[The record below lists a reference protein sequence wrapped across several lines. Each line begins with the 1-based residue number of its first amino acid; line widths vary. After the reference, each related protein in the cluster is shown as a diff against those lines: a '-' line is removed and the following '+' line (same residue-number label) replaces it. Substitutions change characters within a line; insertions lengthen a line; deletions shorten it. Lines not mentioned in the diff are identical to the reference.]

1 MNSRLYDP
9 VNSLKMIGEHRQRVL
24 ASAGILNLGQLLEFY
39 PRRYLD
45 RSRIQKIG
53 DLLISEYESTVVG
66 EVAFVREQRIR
77 GGRTILIASIEDG
90 SAALRCV
97 WFQGVAYWKMQLAQG
112 EMVAVSGRLSEKGGR
127 EFIHPAI
134 DRLGEDGDRELFN
147 TGRIIALY
155 PGSMDFRKV
164 GLNSANLRKIMREA
178 LNAVGSEFE
187 EYLPEEDLTYVGAS
201 NRCDSIH
208 QIHFPDSNEELAR
221 AWARVRYDELFFLQ
235 LLFAYRRH
243 MNRSVEAETSFETIG
258 PITRKVLEA
267 LPFQLTEGQKQVLS
281 EIRTDLESAFPMQRL
296 LHGEVGT
303 GKTTVA
309 LLAAAMAADSEFQS
323 VFMAPTELLAEQH
336 AQSILKSAEAA
347 GMQVRL
353 LCGRQRTAERRE
365 ILGAVASGQCDIL
378 VGTHSVLN
386 EEVRFLRLGLVII
399 DEQHRFGVEQRA
411 ALGSKGN
418 YPNLLVMS
426 ATPIPRTMR
435 LAGLGDLDVSELRE
449 LPGGKRQVQTAV
461 RQGVDRAKIYEF
473 IRKEAKSGNRIFIV
487 CPLVEESEKI
497 DTEAA
502 TEYYARVTRG
512 ELKSIGVSLLHG
524 RQTSDERNAALK
536 AFRSG
541 ETPVLVATSVVE
553 VGVDVPDAGIMI
565 VENPERFGLAA
576 LHQLRGRIGRKGQKA
591 WFILLPGSK
600 LTPQA
605 DERLKVIT
613 KTDDGFEI
621 AEADLR
627 IRGAGEFF
635 GTRQSGEFELRYA
648 DPVRDEEMLVYARE
662 KALSMIE
669 HDPEL
674 AGYPSLK
681 TRFHEK
687 HAPKLGLL
695 AGG

>member
-1 MNSRLYDP
+1 MASRLNDP
-9 VNSLKMIGEHRQRVL
+9 VNSLRMIGEHRQRTL
-24 ASAGILNLGQLLEFY
+24 ADAGILNLGQLLEFY

-66 EVAFVREQRIR
+66 EVVFAREQRIR
-77 GGRTILIASIEDG
+77 GGRTILIASIDDG

-97 WFQGVAYWKMQLAQG
+97 WFQGVAYWKMQLVEG
-112 EMVAVSGRLSEKGGR
+112 ETVAVSGKLSEKGGR

-155 PGSMDFRKV
+155 PGSMEFRKV

-178 LNAVGSEFE
+178 LNAVGSEFD
-187 EYLPEEDLTYVGAS
+187 EYLPEEDLQRVRAS

-208 QIHFPDSNEELAR
+208 QIHFPDSNEDLAA
-221 AWARVRYDELFFLQ
+221 AWRRVRYDELFFLQ
-235 LLFAYRRH
+235 LLFAVRRH
-243 MNRSVEAETSFETIG
+243 LNRSVQAKTSFETIG
-258 PITRKVLEA
+258 PITRKVLDA
-267 LPFQLTEGQKQVLS
+267 LPFELTDGQKRVLS
-281 EIRTDLESAFPMQRL
+281 EIRTDLESSFPMQRL

-309 LLAAAMAADSEFQS
+309 LLAAAMAADSGFQT
-323 VFMAPTELLAEQH
+323 VFMAPTELLSEQH
-336 AQSILKSAEAA
+336 AQTLLNPAEA
-347 GMQVRL
+347 GDLQLRL
-353 LCGRQRTAERRE
+353 LRGKQKTAERRE
-365 ILGAVASGQCDIL
+365 ILNSVASGRCDIL

-386 EEVRFLRLGLVII
+386 EQVQFAKLGLVII

-411 ALGSKGN
+411 ALSAKGA

-435 LAGLGDLDVSELRE
+435 LAGLGDLDVSELKE

-461 RQGVDRAKIYEF
+461 RRGVDRAKIYEF
-473 IRKEAKSGNRIFIV
+473 VRQEAQRGNRIFIV
-487 CPLVEESEKI
+487 CPLVEESEKLDI
-497 DTEAA
+497 EAA
-502 TEYYARVTRG
+502 TEYYKRVTCG
-512 ELKSIGVSLLHG
+512 ELREVGVGLLHG
-524 RQTSDERNAALK
+524 RQSSEERNAALT
-536 AFRSG
+536 AFRDGS
-541 ETPVLVATSVVE
+541 TPVLVATTVVE
-553 VGVDVPDAGIMI
+553 VGVDVPDSGVMI

-605 DERLKVIT
+605 EERLKVIAE
-613 KTDDGFEI
+613 TDDGFEI
-621 AEADLR
+621 AEHDLR

-648 DPVRDEEMLVYARE
+648 DPVRDEDMLLWARE
-662 KALSMIE
+662 RALSIVDN
-669 HDPEL
+669 DPDL
-674 AGYPSLK
+674 NSYPSLK